1 MLRPNS
7 SSIEPDETGYNH
19 TPPSSEIPTESPG
32 VDIQQELSLLEE
44 MILDSPRLPLFRR
57 TLVDEEKLLD
67 QLDVVRLHLP
77 TAFAEAAEIAQ
88 QREEI
93 LLQAED
99 YGQQLVDAA
108 AAKAAQIL
116 NETGIIQEAERA
128 AKLMHQQVQQECQQL
143 REETLAE
150 IERIQR
156 TSMQELEEMQ
166 RIALADAQQIQ
177 DGADDYADR
186 VLGNIEQQLNDMLR
200 VIRNGRQQLEP

>member
-7 SSIEPDETGYNH
+7 SSIEPDEIGYNG
-19 TPPSSEIPTESPG
+19 TPESEIPPESPG
-32 VDIQQELSLLEE
+32 VDIQHELSLLEE

-77 TAFAEAAEIAQ
+77 TAFAEAAEIVQ

-99 YGQQLVDAA
+99 YGQQVVDAA
-108 AAKAAQIL
+108 LAKAAQIL
-116 NETGIIQEAERA
+116 NETGIIQEAERT
-128 AKLMHQQVQQECQQL
+128 AKLMQQQVQQECQQM

-150 IERIQR
+150 IELIQR

-166 RIALADAQQIQ
+166 RIAQADAQQIQ

-200 VIRNGRQQLEP
+200 VIRNGRQQLDP

>member
-7 SSIEPDETGYNH
+7 SSIEPDETGYNY
-19 TPPSSEIPTESPG
+19 TPESEITAESPG

-77 TAFAEAAEIAQ
+77 TAFAEATEIVQ

-116 NETGIIQEAERA
+116 NETGIIQEAERT
-128 AKLMHQQVQQECQQL
+128 AKLMQQQVQQECQQL
-143 REETLAE
+143 REETLME

-166 RIALADAQQIQ
+166 RIAMADAQQIQ